1 MTSKEEL
8 MKASAKYQFKNE
20 AKDSGVI
27 LTLSGPIAKPS
38 IFADETINSAD
49 IAEVLDDV
57 DKDII
62 IRLNSPGGDAFEGIE
77 IYNYLKNHPS
87 NITVEITAL
96 AASAASIIAMAADET
111 VMCKGASIMVH
122 EASTIAIGNKSE
134 VKKTLNALETI
145 DESIVDVYAEKTNL
159 SRDEIV
165 NLMEEETWFTAQK
178 AVEKGFANRTKD
190 VSDIPKGNS
199 NNKQNIT
206 NQQFNN
212 EMRDAIVNLTNE
224 FASLKEKLPTE
235 NKKKAKYL

>member
-1 MTSKEEL
+1 MTTKEEL

-20 AKDSGVI
+20 AKDGGVI

-57 DKDII
+57 DKDIT

-87 NITVEITAL
+87 NITIEVTAL
-96 AASAASIIAMAADET
+96 AASAASIIAMAADDT
-111 VMCKGASIMVH
+111 VMGKGASIMVH

-145 DESIVDVYAEKTNL
+145 DESIVDVYEEKTNL

-165 NLMEEETWFTAQK
+165 NLMEAETWFTAQK

-190 VSDIPKGNS
+190 VVETPKESG
-199 NNKQNIT
+199 NKQNSL
-206 NQQFNN
+206 NYQFDND
-212 EMRDAIVNLTNE
+212 MKDAFVNLTNE
-224 FASLKEKLPTE
+224 LASLKEKITTE
-235 NKKKAKYL
+235 NKKKSKYL

>member
-57 DKDII
+57 DKDIT

-111 VMCKGASIMVH
+111 VMGKGASIMVH

-145 DESIVDVYAEKTNL
+145 DESIVDIYAEKTNL

-190 VSDIPKGNS
+190 VVKTPKESG
-199 NNKQNIT
+199 NKQNSL
-206 NQQFNN
+206 NYQFDND
-212 EMRDAIVNLTNE
+212 MKDALVNLTNE
-224 FASLKEKLPTE
+224 FASLKEKITTE
-235 NKKKAKYL
+235 NRKKSKYL